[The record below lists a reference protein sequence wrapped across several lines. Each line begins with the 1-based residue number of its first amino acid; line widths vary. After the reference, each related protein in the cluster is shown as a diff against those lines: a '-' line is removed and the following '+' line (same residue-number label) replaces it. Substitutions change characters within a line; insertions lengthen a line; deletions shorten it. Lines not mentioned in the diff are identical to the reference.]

1 MSLTIT
7 SLPPEIHRLVAFHCL
22 NLESHVMNL
31 AHVNDHWYDVC
42 DAVVA
47 EHYHTLGLVRLSQH
61 SASRYRTRAQLI
73 RLKRMK
79 PWLVLEGRKWWDEVK
94 PPVATKG
101 VKSAKAKQWSHGT
114 RGYELRTFD

>member
-1 MSLTIT
+1 
-7 SLPPEIHRLVAFHCL
+7 
-22 NLESHVMNL
+22 MNL
-31 AHVNDHWYDVC
+31 AHVNDYWYDVC

-79 PWLVLEGRKWWDEVK
+79 PWLVLEGRKWWDE
-94 PPVATKG
+94 PSSPVATKAQ
-101 VKSAKAKQWSHGT
+101 KSANGKPWLHGT
-114 RGYELRTFD
+114 RGYGFRTFD